1 MKGRDEGGREI
12 EFCHDGWMGSH
23 VLFQIELD
31 LLPRPDSVPNKE
43 GRSVGRYVPLHP
55 FVNIGGGGKSHLR
68 AFINFIR
75 RCDCSLFYEIGIGI
89 EV

>member
-43 GRSVGRYVPLHP
+43 VLHGRRTAQGRHR
-55 FVNIGGGGKSHLR
+55 KARSHDFR
-68 AFINFIR
+68 
-75 RCDCSLFYEIGIGI
+75 
-89 EV
+89 